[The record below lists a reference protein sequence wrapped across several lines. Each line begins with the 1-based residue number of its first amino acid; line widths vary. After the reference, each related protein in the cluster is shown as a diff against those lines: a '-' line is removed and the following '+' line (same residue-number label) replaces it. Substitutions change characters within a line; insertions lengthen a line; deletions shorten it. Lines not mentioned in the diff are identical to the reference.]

1 MALTF
6 DYKVRDR
13 AGKLVQGQLEGDSL
27 ALVVGKLREMGYMP
41 VAVTPKSGVNVRK
54 EISIPGFTNRVKL
67 AETAVATRQLATMV
81 DSGLSVVRALGLL
94 SAQTENKELAR
105 VLREVLQEVE
115 HGSALS
121 AAVAK

>member
-13 AGKLVQGQLEGDSL
+13 TGNLVQGQLEGDSL
-27 ALVVGKLREMGYMP
+27 ALVMGKLREMSYMP
-41 VAVTPKSGVNVRK
+41 VAVTPKSTGGVRK
-54 EISIPGFTNRVKL
+54 EINIPGFSNRVKL

-81 DSGLSVVRALGLL
+81 DSGLSVVRALSLL
-94 SAQTENKELAR
+94 STQTQKKELGR